1 MEKKQSITSDL
12 LEIIWKKLS
21 APKMADKVN
30 FFRLIAMT
38 QTAGLWIRESLV
50 ALKKSEKSA
59 PMRKILE
66 WLIDQVT
73 EWVSLADAM
82 KEYNYFFSNQEIAL
96 VASSETMWN
105 LPETLQSL
113 ADELENLQK
122 IQWKIKSSMT
132 YPTVIL
138 CLAIWAVIVL
148 LVKVIPTVV
157 TLFPDPATL
166 PGITKFMIWLSDFI
180 QKKWYLIIA
189 VIVWIVWGYI
199 SLYRFVLP
207 FKIFMD
213 NFMLKAPV
221 IWPINKTFNLYRFSK
236 LLWDFYAAWVSPTS
250 AVQQIADVMTNY
262 HYKRK
267 VLDVKK
273 DLQVWLSF
281 TESMEWSWLF
291 PPILVQIITVWEKT
305 WNMWMVL
312 TKIWNY
318 YREQINTTLEGLM
331 KLIEPMLMAFIAVI
345 VWTIVASVFLPMAE
359 LINVVWNQ

>member
-1 MEKKQSITSDL
+1 MEKKGSSIVGDL
-12 LEIIWKKLS
+12 FDIINRKLS

-50 ALKKSEKSA
+50 ALKKSEKNGA
-59 PMRKILE
+59 MRKILE
-66 WLIDQVT
+66 GLINEVT

-82 KEYNYFFSNQEIAL
+82 KEYSYFFSNQEIAL

-132 YPTVIL
+132 YPGVIL
-138 CLAIWAVIVL
+138 FLAIWAVIVL

-157 TLFPDPATL
+157 TLFPDPAML
-166 PGITKFMIWLSDFI
+166 PGITKFMIALSDFI
-180 QKKWYLIIA
+180 QKKWYLI
-189 VIVWIVWGYI
+189 VLFVGWIIWGYI
-199 SLYRFVLP
+199 SLYKFILP
-207 FKIFMD
+207 FKIFID
-213 NFMLKAPV
+213 DIMLKFPIV
-221 IWPINKTFNLYRFSK
+221 WPINKTFNLYRFSK

-262 HYKRK
+262 HYKK
-267 VLDVKK
+267 KTLDVKK

-281 TESMEWSWLF
+281 TESMEWSRLF

-305 WNMWMVL
+305 WNMGLVL
-312 TKIWNY
+312 TKIWN
-318 YREQINTTLEGLM
+318 
-331 KLIEPMLMAFIAVI
+331 
-345 VWTIVASVFLPMAE
+345 
-359 LINVVWNQ
+359 